1 MPKRVYSIACVRTL
15 YRYSIVV
22 FIVFRSNI
30 HTSADETIKIYY
42 ENKCSFPNSMH
53 PHSIEHNKT
62 SEGAPYNDGSTDGDI
77 WKARD
82 SMVEDS
88 PSSQMWIY
96 HSHVDEPR
104 DVMTGLLGVIIITEE
119 DKDHDKYDL
128 RLEDVHREFVTFFVL
143 FYENE
148 SHLMDKNLGNYL
160 RFSSTDGGA
169 DALLKYDE
177 FYESNLMHS
186 ISGYLDCDQDDNV
199 RWYTASFGDE
209 LDSPL
214 SPHWHGHIAVDAQG
228 HNCVDRKNNKRR
240 NNEGLYHMKGIWLCL
255 DYIQV
260 SII

>member
-1 MPKRVYSIACVRTL
+1 
-15 YRYSIVV
+15 
-22 FIVFRSNI
+22 
-30 HTSADETIKIYY
+30 
-42 ENKCSFPNSMH
+42 MH
-53 PHSIEHNKT
+53 PHGLEHNKT
-62 SEGAPYNDGSTDGDI
+62 SKGAPYNNGSTDGDI

-199 RWYTASFGDE
+199 RWYTACVCISLQGLHSCLGLLHDQVTNWTVLF
-209 LDSPL
+209 
-214 SPHWHGHIAVDAQG
+214 HHIGMDIKFVN
-228 HNCVDRKNNKRR
+228 HIH
-240 NNEGLYHMKGIWLCL
+240 L
-255 DYIQV
+255 
-260 SII
+260 